1 MSAGSA
7 LCFGVFLVF
16 VFTESS
22 CHPSYRDVIPNGHQV
37 RDPCSGVKGDT
48 WQRVGHQINK
58 KYDDVR
64 SKKKLNNFGK
74 DFYALKKQAGDSLER
89 IWPNLCPMNSD
100 GDGRTNGEELGDPE
114 CVWTMDQPSPG
125 GNMTIFH
132 PGIPENEDGTLT
144 EKTRQAFCDLHRAA
158 KKKITKKHRKVISHI
173 GSTHKRGRT
182 L

>member
-48 WQRVGHQINK
+48 WQR
-58 KYDDVR
+58 
-64 SKKKLNNFGK
+64 